1 MQLFMAF
8 SDKTDT
14 SVTPY
19 SGTETPGKVDVSIGF
34 VSKTLFYIFQIGFL
48 GTEVQE

>member
-1 MQLFMAF
+1 MQLFMAL
-8 SDKTDT
+8 SDKTDI

-19 SGTETPGKVDVSIGF
+19 SGTETPDKAGVSIGF

-48 GTEVQE
+48 GTEV